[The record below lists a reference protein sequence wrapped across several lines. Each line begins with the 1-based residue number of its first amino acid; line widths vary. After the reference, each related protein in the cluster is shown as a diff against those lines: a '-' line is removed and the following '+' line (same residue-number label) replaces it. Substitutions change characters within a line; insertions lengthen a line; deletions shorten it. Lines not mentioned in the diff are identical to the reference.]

1 MDDLELNLDNV
12 LEVTGYTLEEALKK
26 GADLLNTSIINL
38 DYEVLEKGSKGFLGF
53 GKRPFRLKVWKSGEL
68 DFSEIDVKKEEIIE
82 EAKIPRKGEAK
93 IKIKREGIFLKV
105 NPPMY
110 GGDKVDYKEVENMLY
125 RRGVHHFNK
134 KQVKD
139 IVDDAKGKWAKI
151 GEWIPNPEYDSKLS
165 ISISPDE
172 MEATAIMSAPIYSG
186 RTLDPEEVIY
196 ALESAGVKYGILY
209 DKIKEMCEEEIV
221 NVPVVVAKGSR
232 PVDGKD
238 AKIVYKFNVGLE
250 KLRPEEEED
259 GKVDF
264 RKLNLVQNVVASQ
277 IIAEKIPATEGTP
290 GRTVTNKIIPAK
302 DGKDVPLRGGKNT
315 RLSEDGLKLYA
326 TREGHVFISGG
337 EIVVKEV
344 FEVRGD
350 VDYNIGNIDFV
361 GTVIIHGNI
370 KPGFKIKASGD
381 VRIAGVIQNAEVI
394 AEGKV
399 FCRGGIKGGTIKC
412 GQSLYTKYVDN
423 AVVKAGIDLV
433 VSEEIINSNVEAGG
447 KIVCVS
453 GKGGI
458 VGGEITAGK
467 FLIAK
472 RIGSE
477 SYTKTVIEVGT
488 DPALRKKLS
497 EFEKIK
503 TEIEAKFNKL
513 ILFIGNL
520 EEEKKDRAKKK
531 LLAKMLQAKEKYS
544 VQLAKIESEIRRI
557 STYIANL
564 QSEGKVS
571 VKYTIFPG
579 VVIKIK
585 NAEYEIKQEFRFV
598 TFKYSNGIIKPDKYD
613 DLDIENTLRRET
625 MKRGR

>member
-1 MDDLELNLDNV
+1 M
-12 LEVTGYTLEEALKK
+12 
-26 GADLLNTSIINL
+26 
-38 DYEVLEKGSKGFLGF
+38 
-53 GKRPFRLKVWKSGEL
+53 
-68 DFSEIDVKKEEIIE
+68 
-82 EAKIPRKGEAK
+82 
-93 IKIKREGIFLKV
+93 
-105 NPPMY
+105 
-110 GGDKVDYKEVENMLY
+110 
-125 RRGVHHFNK
+125 
-134 KQVKD
+134 
-139 IVDDAKGKWAKI
+139 
-151 GEWIPNPEYDSKLS
+151 
-165 ISISPDE
+165 
-172 MEATAIMSAPIYSG
+172 
-186 RTLDPEEVIY
+186 
-196 ALESAGVKYGILY
+196 
-209 DKIKEMCEEEIV
+209 
-221 NVPVVVAKGSR
+221 
-232 PVDGKD
+232 
-238 AKIVYKFNVGLE
+238 
-250 KLRPEEEED
+250 
-259 GKVDF
+259 
-264 RKLNLVQNVVASQ
+264 
-277 IIAEKIPATEGTP
+277 
-290 GRTVTNKIIPAK
+290 
-302 DGKDVPLRGGKNT
+302 
-315 RLSEDGLKLYA
+315 
-326 TREGHVFISGG
+326 
-337 EIVVKEV
+337 
-344 FEVRGD
+344 
-350 VDYNIGNIDFV
+350 
-361 GTVIIHGNI
+361 
-370 KPGFKIKASGD
+370 
-381 VRIAGVIQNAEVI
+381 IQNAEVI

-571 VKYTIFPG
+571 AKYTIFPG

-585 NAEYEIKQEFRFV
+585 NAEYEIKQEFKFV